1 MRVLQLHCDNISY
14 EPTKKEIQSAEEIDP
29 KSVSIDEV
37 VVCFTAIEKDDT
49 EDIAKDAIA
58 QIQESM
64 KKIGCTKLLLYP
76 YAHLS
81 SNLASPSTALSLLKV
96 MQNDTHGLEVSR
108 APFGWTKSYSIKVKG
123 HPLAESSKVITSNSK
138 KESTSTALESESK
151 IKSYWYIMDPE
162 GSMIEFD
169 KFNFS
174 NHKKLEVLAKY
185 ESAKKRISDE
195 PPPHVSI
202 MKKLAIADYE
212 PASDQGNMRYFPNGR
227 FIKSQLERYVTDKV
241 KEYGGYEVETPIM
254 YDSQHPSMESY
265 FNRFPARQYSIDAE
279 GKHLFLRFAACFGQF
294 LMAHDFQMSYK
305 NLPYRLYEL
314 TRYSFRREQSGELV
328 GLRRLRAFTMPDCH
342 AFCSDMKQAVE
353 EFMVRFDLSRDVL
366 NGVGI
371 EPDDYEMAIRFTEDF
386 YNENKSLIT
395 EMVKK
400 IGKPVLIEMW
410 KERFFYFVLKWE
422 FNYIDNSGKASALS
436 TDQIDVENGDRYGIE
451 FVDENNT
458 SKNPIILHNSPSGAI
473 ERVMYTLLEKS
484 ATDSREGR
492 KPQLPLWIAPTQVRV
507 IPLKD
512 EFLEFSKNL
521 AAELASKNIRADIDD
536 RNDSIGKRIRDAE
549 KEWIRYILVIG
560 ERESGSENLSIRDR
574 DTGDVR
580 ELSFNEFVSEID
592 VQTRNKP
599 YSSLNTSLL
608 LSKRPVIQV

>member
-1 MRVLQLHCDNISY
+1 MRILQLHCDSIGY
-14 EPTKKEIQSAEEIDP
+14 EPTKKEIQSAEEVDP
-29 KSVSIDEV
+29 KPVSIDEV
-37 VVCFTAIEKDDT
+37 VVCFTAIEKDDN
-49 EDIAKDAIA
+49 EDIAKDAIREV
-58 QIQESM
+58 QESM
-64 KKIGCTKLLLYP
+64 KKIGCSKLLIYP

-81 SNLASPSTALSLLKV
+81 SNLASPSTALSLLKIMEDSV
-96 MQNDTHGLEVSR
+96 DGLEVSR
-108 APFGWTKSYSIKVKG
+108 APFGWTKSYNIKVKG
-123 HPLAESSKVITSNSK
+123 HPLAESSKVITSDSR
-138 KESTSTALESESK
+138 KEHTSTALESESK
-151 IKSYWYIMDPE
+151 IKSYWYIMTPDGE
-162 GSMIEFD
+162 MSEFD

-185 ESAKKRISDE
+185 ESAKKRSVDE
-195 PPPHVSI
+195 PPPHVAL

-212 PASDQGNMRYFPNGR
+212 HASDQGNMRYFPNGR
-227 FIKSQLERYVTDKV
+227 LIKSQLEQYVTNKV

-254 YDSQHPSMESY
+254 YDSHHPSMESY
-265 FNRFPARQYSIDAE
+265 FNRFPARQYSIDSE

-342 AFCSDMKQAVE
+342 AFCSDMPQAVE
-353 EFMVRFDLSRDVL
+353 EFRTRFDLSRDVL

-371 EPDDYEMAIRFTEDF
+371 EPDDYEMAIRFTEEF
-386 YNENKSLIT
+386 YNENKDLIG

-400 IGKPVLIEMW
+400 IGKPVVIEMW

-436 TDQIDVENGDRYGIE
+436 TDQIDVENGSRYGIE

-458 SKNPIILHNSPSGAI
+458 PKNPIILHNSPTGAI
-473 ERVMYTLLEKS
+473 ERVMYTLLEKAAS
-484 ATDSREGR
+484 DSREGR
-492 KPQLPLWIAPTQVRV
+492 KPQLPLWLAPTQVRI

-512 EFLEFSKNL
+512 GFLDFSEKL
-521 AAELASKNIRADIDD
+521 AEKLSSQKIRVDIDD
-536 RNDSIGKRIRDAE
+536 RNDTIGKRIREAE
-549 KEWIRYILVIG
+549 KEWIKYILVIG
-560 ERESGSENLSIRDR
+560 DREAGAENLS
-574 DTGDVR
+574 VR
-580 ELSFNEFVSEID
+580 ERNVSDVKEISFDEFVTEIQS
-592 VQTRNKP
+592 QTDDKP
-599 YSSLNTSLL
+599 YSSLNASVL

>member
-254 YDSQHPSMESY
+254 YDSHHPSMESY

-484 ATDSREGR
+484 AIDSREGR

-521 AAELASKNIRADIDD
+521 AVELASKNIRADIDD